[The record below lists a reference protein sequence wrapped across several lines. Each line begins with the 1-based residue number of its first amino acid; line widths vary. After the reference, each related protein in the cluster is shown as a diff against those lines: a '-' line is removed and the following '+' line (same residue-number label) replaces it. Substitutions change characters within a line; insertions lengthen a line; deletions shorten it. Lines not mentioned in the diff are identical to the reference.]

1 MLFVTTGANT
11 TLSQDAFERSKHLLC
26 HPWEV
31 WEGMTETVARER
43 AKGFV
48 GRPLAE
54 DAQRFIKER
63 TAQEATK
70 TRARTEAAR
79 L

>member
-54 DAQRFIKER
+54 DVQRFVKQGM
-63 TAQEATK
+63 AQEATK
-70 TRARTEAAR
+70 RRAAEAAR